1 MRRYMWLAVAV
12 AAVVGAGGAALWF
25 AAPAPPEVP
34 PEEQSY
40 ADIER
45 AEYERWMQSLG
56 YTQ

>member
-1 MRRYMWLAVAV
+1 MWLAVAV

-25 AAPAPPEVP
+25 ATPAPPEGP